1 MTRTDLAPGVTRI
14 RLTPADGDPFVP
26 VSFRDHTGIYL
37 TQTGCVFTPRPVSVC
52 AGKTAAVR

>member
-26 VSFRDHTGIYL
+26 VSFRDHTEL
-37 TQTGCVFTPRPVSVC
+37 
-52 AGKTAAVR
+52 